1 MLTSKKFQS
10 KVSNRYSNPNSDHL
24 NLGEKDQKAHEDSII
39 RIMPGLP
46 NRFPETAAEVMEEV
60 DEQLDE
66 LNQPVGMASFGD
78 QNNISPV
85 GRVEDSQSKIK
96 IQLQKIEIE
105 QLPATATPPEVQEES
120 SSKGNEIQIHDHENP
135 ITNVLY
141 GKAQNIMVDQSSS
154 ANLSDYLQ
162 HEKPSS
168 SKQNK
173 LQLVDSDDDEVV
185 ISPTGNKVKPNVH
198 IFDDLDSSRGRNQ
211 YRKQISKSKLNSP
224 TKKQQANLKTNDLK
238 KFSNSAKKNVLA
250 KGSTQKLQSRNLP
263 QEKYSLNCNA
273 PTLINTKVTQR
284 IQSGNLISASLG
296 QLPAFHTKIPDTQK
310 RISQK
315 AQALLKSE
323 SQGVIRKAD
332 EEELKAKQNYNTKN
346 ATKPKHE
353 ENTTPHKARVVQAAI
368 MKSQQVHTQKV
379 QKYLAAKPN
388 SKAGDAPTKSGLKI
402 MKSNEKQVA
411 STNNFGMLS
420 KEQIK
425 QMK

>member
-1 MLTSKKFQS
+1 METGGCQFEEMQDDTVMDKCKAMFQKSSASPENVRNSDAFREQILLQRKSNLNQQLNDLDHLNMLALQQMVSDSKLLETGRSDLDDLPAECMEMLVDDNNLLNPNVHQLMINSLNNSSQFKKTTGRFNNQFLMSSEKSQKHAMMTSKKFQS
-10 KVSNRYSNPNSDHL
+10 KVSNRYSNPNSDHH

-85 GRVEDSQSKIK
+85 GHVEDSQSKIK

-105 QLPATATPPEVQEES
+105 QLPATAAPPEVQEES

-135 ITNVLY
+135 ITNVLN

-162 HEKPSS
+162 QEKLTS
-168 SKQNK
+168 SKLNK

-185 ISPTGNKVKPNVH
+185 ISPIGNKVKPNVH

-224 TKKQQANLKTNDLK
+224 TKKQQANLKSNDLK

-250 KGSTQKLQSRNLP
+250 KGSTQKL
-263 QEKYSLNCNA
+263 
-273 PTLINTKVTQR
+273 
-284 IQSGNLISASLG
+284 
-296 QLPAFHTKIPDTQK
+296 
-310 RISQK
+310 
-315 AQALLKSE
+315 
-323 SQGVIRKAD
+323 
-332 EEELKAKQNYNTKN
+332 
-346 ATKPKHE
+346 
-353 ENTTPHKARVVQAAI
+353 
-368 MKSQQVHTQKV
+368 
-379 QKYLAAKPN
+379 
-388 SKAGDAPTKSGLKI
+388 
-402 MKSNEKQVA
+402 
-411 STNNFGMLS
+411 
-420 KEQIK
+420 
-425 QMK
+425 